1 MNDFLRAVL
10 ALPEQA
16 STVARDADALHFLV
30 ISVTML
36 GATVVGLAAVY
47 FVVRYRRREPDALT
61 PKIKVPFLLEMVW
74 VAGLLGLF
82 IGIWL
87 IGYKLFIR
95 MSVPPPGSMEIY
107 VQGKQWMW
115 KFAYPDGRASI
126 SVLAVPVGRPVKLN
140 MISQDVIHSFAV
152 PAFRIKQDVLP
163 SRYTTAW
170 FEATQIGA
178 FQILCTEYC
187 GAGHSHMWGTVVV
200 LSPEDYQAWLQG
212 QTPEALQRAREN
224 EIVGRPN
231 EARGQ
236 SSLFGGGIELGTT
249 SQLSELGR
257 EVAARHACF
266 ACHTL
271 DGRTHI
277 GPTWRGLFGGTRT
290 LASGET
296 VIADPSYLTE
306 SMMDPNA
313 KMVSGFAPVM
323 PSYQGILSAAE
334 TAALVEL
341 IRSVREGE
349 AVTGPFPGL
358 PSESVRAPAGETTP

>member
-1 MNDFLRAVL
+1 MNELLRTIL

-16 STVARDADALHFLV
+16 STVARDVDLLHFFV
-30 ISVTML
+30 ITVTML
-36 GATVVGLAAVY
+36 GAAAVGLAAVY
-47 FVVRYRRREPDALT
+47 LVIRYRRRTPDALT

-74 VAGLLGLF
+74 VVGLLGLF

-87 IGYKLFIR
+87 IGYRIFIR
-95 MSVPPPGSMEIY
+95 INVPPRDSMEVY
-107 VQGKQWMW
+107 VQAKQWMW
-115 KFAYPDGRASI
+115 KFAHPDGRSST
-126 SVLAVPVGRPVKLN
+126 SVLAVPLGRPVKLN

-170 FEATQIGA
+170 FEATQLGA

-212 QTPEALQRAREN
+212 NTPEALQRAREN

-231 EARGQ
+231 EDRGK

-249 SQLSELGR
+249 SKLSELGR

-266 ACHTL
+266 GCHTL
-271 DGRTHI
+271 DGRRHI
-277 GPTWRGLFGGTRT
+277 GPTWRGLFGAARMLADGT
-290 LASGET
+290 T
-296 VIADPSYLTE
+296 VIADPAYLTE

-313 KMVSGFAPVM
+313 KMVSGFAQVM

-341 IRSVREGE
+341 IRAVREGE
-349 AVTGPFPGL
+349 VASGPFPGL
-358 PSESVRAPAGETTP
+358 PTDRLQAPAGVTTQ